1 MIRTHFAN
9 HLRAEASNLNT
20 GIEQIGSSVQRSKA
34 ERKIAGNQLNSVS
47 DPHPLRPTENQPSTS
62 QQRLRRKCLNT
73 LTGEGPFALEQT
85 GLSGVQVPVFA
96 AAHQPNA
103 NALEGHMTR
112 TDRR

>member
-1 MIRTHFAN
+1 MICTHFLN
-9 HLRAEASNLNT
+9 HLRADASNLDT
-20 GIEQIGSSVQRSKA
+20 GIEQTGSSMQRSKA
-34 ERKIAGNQLNSVS
+34 ERNTANLLNSVS

-62 QQRLRRKCLNT
+62 QQRLRRKCLKT
-73 LTGEGPFALEQT
+73 LTGERPFALEQT

-96 AAHQPNA
+96 TAHHPNA